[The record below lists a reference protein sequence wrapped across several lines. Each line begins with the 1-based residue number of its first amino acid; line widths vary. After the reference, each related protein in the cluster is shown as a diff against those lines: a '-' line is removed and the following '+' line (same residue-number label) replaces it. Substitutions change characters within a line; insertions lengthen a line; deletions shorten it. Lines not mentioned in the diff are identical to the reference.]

1 MKTLSAKPSE
11 IQERWYVVDARDQV
25 LGRLAARIARV
36 LRGKHLPNFTP
47 HVNMGTHV
55 IVLNAGE
62 VKLTGNKWSEK
73 TYYRHTGW
81 PGGIRSATAE
91 EMQAKKP
98 GEILRIAVK
107 GMLPKNRLGSATLT
121 RLRIF
126 AGPEHNHQ
134 AQKPESLDLHTR
146 ETREEI

>member
-11 IQERWYVVDARDQV
+11 IQERWYVVDAKDQV
-25 LGRLAARIARV
+25 LGRLAARIAKV
-36 LRGKHLPNFTP
+36 LRGKHLANFTP

-55 IVLNAGE
+55 IVVNAGDI
-62 VKLTGNKWSEK
+62 KLTGNKLSEK
-73 TYYRHTGW
+73 TYYRYTGW

-91 EMQAKKP
+91 EMQEKKP

-107 GMLPKNRLGSATLT
+107 GMLPKNRLGRATMK

-126 AGPEHNHQ
+126 AGPEHTHQ

-146 ETREEI
+146 EAREEI